1 MLSAV
6 TDDAGSVTGVLTSGA
21 TTDDTS
27 LVLSGTNEA
36 GSTVEVFNGATSL
49 GQATVSGTSWSYTAT
64 VEDGTTYQF
73 NVKETDA
80 AGNISDATSNF
91 TVTGDTTAPGF
102 TSGTPA
108 AIDENGSANA
118 LVYTATA
125 TDASTVA
132 YSLAGTDASAF
143 TIDATTGAVT
153 INAPADYET
162 KTSYSFDVVATD
174 LAGNSTTHAVTLA
187 VNDLDD
193 TPTVTI
199 ALSDLSFKS
208 DGPFHTSVLDANNDN
223 IMELIVA
230 EYRGNKFTLYQSKDG
245 VYEESH
251 SFDGPR
257 AHHTSLTDF
266 NKDGYMDIVSSAYDQ
281 TKGYSLI
288 MNTGASN
295 INDSFNFDN
304 NLVPGSAGTSSG
316 AVHTS
321 VADFNNDLY
330 PDIIGSSYTSEKFVL
345 FINDQNG
352 GFAQTITINNT
363 DISQVAST
371 SVGDIDKDGDM
382 DIVAVSQ
389 DSMVIVFMN
398 TGTIDSP
405 VFDGG
410 TVISTTPGVTTHVNL
425 AHLNSD
431 EYLDMIV
438 AGISGGFY
446 VFMNDGSGGFEL
458 GTMINTPGFS
468 DALNTTVLDI
478 DEDGDQDILGST
490 KSGDF
495 ILITN
500 NGTANVFNFNTVEQ
514 YGQGSG
520 AATTTVADIDGD
532 GSLEILASSRGSD
545 WVYVYD
551 ITVT

>member
-1 MLSAV
+1 M
-6 TDDAGSVTGVLTSGA
+6 
-21 TTDDTS
+21 
-27 LVLSGTNEA
+27 
-36 GSTVEVFNGATSL
+36 
-49 GQATVSGTSWSYTAT
+49 
-64 VEDGTTYQF
+64 
-73 NVKETDA
+73 
-80 AGNISDATSNF
+80 
-91 TVTGDTTAPGF
+91 
-102 TSGTPA
+102 
-108 AIDENGSANA
+108 
-118 LVYTATA
+118 
-125 TDASTVA
+125 
-132 YSLAGTDASAF
+132 
-143 TIDATTGAVT
+143 
-153 INAPADYET
+153 
-162 KTSYSFDVVATD
+162 
-174 LAGNSTTHAVTLA
+174 A

-193 TPTVTI
+193 TPTATI
-199 ALSDLSFKS
+199 ALSDVSFAS
-208 DGPFHTSVLDANNDN
+208 NGPFHTSVLDTNDDN

-230 EYRGNKFTLYQSKDG
+230 EYQGNKFTLYEFKEG
-245 VYEESH
+245 KYEEVR
-251 SFDGPR
+251 SFDGPK

-266 NKDGYMDIVSSAYDQ
+266 NKDGYMDIVSSAHDQ
-281 TKGYSLI
+281 TEGYRLI
-288 MNTGASN
+288 MNTGSSN
-295 INDSFNFDN
+295 IDDSFDFDN
-304 NLVPGSAGTSSG
+304 YLVPGSAGTSSG

-363 DISQVAST
+363 DIPQVAST

-389 DSMVIVFMN
+389 QSKVMVFMN
-398 TGTIDSP
+398 TGTIYNP

-425 AHLNSD
+425 ADLNSGSD

-438 AGISGGFY
+438 SGISGTSGGFY

-478 DEDGDQDILGST
+478 DGDGDQDILGST
-490 KSGDF
+490 NSGDF

-500 NGTANVFNFNTVEQ
+500 NGTASEFNFNTVEQ

-532 GSLEILASSRGSD
+532 GTLEILASSRDSD